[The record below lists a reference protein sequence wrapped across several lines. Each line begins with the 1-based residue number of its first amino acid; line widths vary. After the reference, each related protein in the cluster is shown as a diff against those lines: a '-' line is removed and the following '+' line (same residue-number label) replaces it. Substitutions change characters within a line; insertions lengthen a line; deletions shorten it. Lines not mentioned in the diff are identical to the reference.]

1 MGKIA
6 EEITKIQITEKI
18 TLPEVFKKYPHLAEL
33 QRAELLEELELEE
46 NKKEKQLKLL
56 LG

>member
-6 EEITKIQITEKI
+6 EKIKKIQVTEKL

-33 QRAELLEELELEE
+33 QHMELLEELELEE
-46 NKKEKQLKLL
+46 SKKEEQLKLL

>member
-6 EEITKIQITEKI
+6 EEITKIQITEKL

>member
-6 EEITKIQITEKI
+6 EKIKKIQVSEKL

-33 QRAELLEELELEE
+33 QHAELLEELELEE
-46 NKKEKQLKLL
+46 AKKEKQMKLL

>member
-6 EEITKIQITEKI
+6 NEIKKIQVEEKL
-18 TLPEVFKKYPHLAEL
+18 TLPEVFKKYPHLSRL
-33 QRAELLEELELEE
+33 QLEELLEE
-46 NKKEKQLKLL
+46 NPKGKKELL